1 MCTHNVP
8 LVTGNQ
14 SAPSPWWDYI
24 ERNLEYRNLTTGDLA
39 REVGVDRSRLTAWRK
54 GAKISIPTARAI
66 ARLFQ
71 VSVFEVLV
79 AAGML
84 TQQEADHQ
92 PASTDPTDLSDE
104 QLISELR
111 RRLKQRAE
119 TAALAEPPTANP
131 AD

>member
-1 MCTHNVP
+1 M
-8 LVTGNQ
+8 TGNQ

-39 REVGVDRSRLTAWRK
+39 REVNVDRSRLTAWRK

-84 TQQEADHQ
+84 TQQEADYQ

-104 QLISELR
+104 QLIAELR

-119 TAALAEPPTANP
+119 TEPPTEP
-131 AD
+131 SAD